1 MQKKDLETPGR
12 SFPAQNSPAEFIHYR
27 SQQEAFSFLKKI
39 LADDRSIGLLHG
51 PELSGK
57 STAVRQFA
65 SQLPTGLAVAVV
77 DGTRLKTPDF
87 LAEVLAQF
95 GYEVALQS
103 SDELL
108 SMLSVFVVQQT
119 RSHQPPILFLENINN
134 MYPSSLCALCKL
146 AALSI
151 HKRFALRIILVG
163 DRPIQRMLESP
174 GLRNIAVRMAGDYE
188 LGPLTA
194 KETLVYLHTMAESC
208 GVEQPGN
215 LFPVDTC
222 DNLHQASGGLPGELE
237 GIARAAIER
246 AARQVAEPE
255 EITPLEMPKLMVTLN
270 GELQQEI
277 HLDAANALIG
287 RSSLS
292 DVLINN
298 RFISKHH
305 ALLICDQGAIHLVD
319 LNSRNGTFVNSKRIS
334 SRLLRDQDIISIGDH
349 RIKLI
354 DPGSSGRM
362 DSDELNLADTASM
375 KNIAE
380 MRRQKAL
387 EKLPGFVTPQ
397 TGARRY

>member
-255 EITPLEMPKLMVTLN
+255 EITPQEMPKLMVTLK

-292 DVLINN
+292 DVFINN

-354 DPGSSGRM
+354 DPSSSGRM

>member
-1 MQKKDLETPGR
+1 MQKKDLEMRGR
-12 SFPAQNSPAEFIHYR
+12 SFHTRKSPAEFIHYR
-27 SQQEAFSFLKKI
+27 SQQEAFSFLKNI

-57 STAVRQFA
+57 TTVVQQFA
-65 SQLPTGLAVAVV
+65 SQLPTGVAVAVV
-77 DGTRLKTPDF
+77 DGTRLKTPEF

-119 RSHQPPILFLENINN
+119 RSHESPILILENINN

-174 GLRNIAVRMAGDYE
+174 GLRSIAARMAGDYE

-208 GVEQPGN
+208 GVEHPGN

-237 GIARAAIER
+237 GIAMAAIKRAAS
-246 AARQVAEPE
+246 QVLEPE
-255 EITPLEMPKLMVTLN
+255 EIVPQETPKLLITLN

-277 HLDAANALIG
+277 QLDAANALIG

-292 DVLINN
+292 DVLIDN

-305 ALLICDQGAIHLVD
+305 ALLIRNQEAIHLVD
-319 LNSRNGTFVNSKRIS
+319 LNSRNGTFVNSKRIA
-334 SRLLRDQDIISIGDH
+334 SRRLRHQDIISIGDH
-349 RIKLI
+349 RIKVI
-354 DPGSSGRM
+354 DPHSAGRKNI
-362 DSDELNLADTASM
+362 DEQNLADTASM

-380 MRRQKAL
+380 MRRQKTL
-387 EKLPGFVTPQ
+387 EKLPGLVTPQ
-397 TGARRY
+397 SGARRN